1 MRGSVRPPSSGSLR
15 VHHVADRAIWHR
27 STPGACVAGFDD
39 RRFYDLF
46 EKKPASMWLTP
57 VEKADLPNRTAPF
70 DAWSVKRDRV
80 DC

>member
-1 MRGSVRPPSSGSLR
+1 MAPVNTRGLR
-15 VHHVADRAIWHR
+15 GR
-27 STPGACVAGFDD
+27 GFDD

-46 EKKPASMWLTP
+46 KKKPASMWLTP